1 MKNNIVCE
9 NIYMNLTEF
18 ERMLE
23 LIRIINS
30 KTVEQPEKATV
41 ELLTL
46 IASSEYHS

>member
-9 NIYMNLTEF
+9 NIYMNLTEL

-30 KTVEQPEKATV
+30 KTVEQPEKETV